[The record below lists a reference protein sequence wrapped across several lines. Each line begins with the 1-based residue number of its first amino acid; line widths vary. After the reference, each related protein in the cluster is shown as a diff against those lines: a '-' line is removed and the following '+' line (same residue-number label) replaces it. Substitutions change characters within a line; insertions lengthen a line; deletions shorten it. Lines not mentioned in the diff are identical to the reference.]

1 MLKVSCLGVFFPCAS
16 FLLSGQARK
25 AQQLKNLIR
34 TCAISWFK
42 SSNCVF
48 ISFCCHSTLEGN
60 HNKCVG
66 RMCLCYESIIS
77 QLDAQLLCHL
87 IFKLYQE
94 GIFTYLCFL
103 LEEIPCSLANI
114 MCFITELFL
123 NNMRSNCLI

>member
-1 MLKVSCLGVFFPCAS
+1 MNRLSPEGCVLGS
-16 FLLSGQARK
+16 NLFLL
-25 AQQLKNLIR
+25 
-34 TCAISWFK
+34 T
-42 SSNCVF
+42 
-48 ISFCCHSTLEGN
+48 
-60 HNKCVG
+60 
-66 RMCLCYESIIS
+66 SIIS